1 MQYNTDYTF
10 DELPASNTKRWVR
23 SRKLA
28 VIKAIDAGVLT
39 EEDACTRYNLS
50 PEELS
55 SWRFMLQEFGPDA
68 LKTTHLKQYRD
79 QYIDH
84 QNFQIIATD
93 TAQPHS
99 EHNPAS

>member
-1 MQYNTDYTF
+1 MQYNTDHTLSK
-10 DELPASNTKRWVR
+10 LPPSNTKRWVR

-28 VIKAIDAGVLT
+28 VIRAIDAGALT
-39 EEDACTRYNLS
+39 EDDACKRYDLS
-50 PEELS
+50 LEELS

-84 QNFQIIATD
+84 QNFQIIAAD
-93 TAQPHS
+93 NAHQHS
-99 EHNPAS
+99 DQNPVS